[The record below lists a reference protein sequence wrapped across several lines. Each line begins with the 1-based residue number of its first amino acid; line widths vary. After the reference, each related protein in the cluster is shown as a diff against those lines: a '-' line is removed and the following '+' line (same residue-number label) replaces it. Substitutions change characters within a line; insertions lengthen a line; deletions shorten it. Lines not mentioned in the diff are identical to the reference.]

1 MKDLSKINIELES
14 YMVQIGAKT
23 LKYQPRVMNDPDPDP
38 LGLGEIRYM
47 REGEENYSNSDD
59 SLIQSLSPHPC

>member
-1 MKDLSKINIELES
+1 MKDLSKRNIELES

-38 LGLGEIRYM
+38 LGLGEIRCM
-47 REGEENYSNSDD
+47 IEGEVC
-59 SLIQSLSPHPC
+59 LPLPCQLLLWLQLD